1 MQDLTP
7 VYEGT
12 IIEYQHTVKASI
24 INVKK
29 RCQAIIRDLNITIHL
44 FFLRVQVGV
53 TQLYK
58 GIRDFLDLI
67 IYGITIL
74 SGSLAVSLG

>member
-7 VYEGT
+7 VYEGI

-29 RCQAIIRDLNITIHL
+29 RCQAIIRDLNIRIHL
-44 FFLRVQVGV
+44 FLLTGTGRCNIV
-53 TQLYK
+53 
-58 GIRDFLDLI
+58 I
-67 IYGITIL
+67 
-74 SGSLAVSLG
+74 